1 MRFFIKATD
10 LSPFVIDYK
19 LKLVALYIN
28 NDQFEAAENIISQI
42 MILNPNRKEAY
53 LNMGYLN
60 ILRQD
65 YDQAE
70 YNLTTAI
77 SFDPDYLIAYENLAL
92 LYIKKN
98 NIFLARKN
106 LNQILE
112 IDTVN
117 TKVTGGV
124 DTIAVGDE
132 GGAANF
138 SAASAGV
145 DATGTSY

>member
-98 NIFLARKN
+98 DIFLARKN
-106 LNQILE
+106 LNHILE
-112 IDTVN
+112 IN
-117 TKVTGGV
+117 PNNAKAKLM
-124 DTIAVGDE
+124 IKQL
-132 GGAANF
+132 N
-138 SAASAGV
+138 
-145 DATGTSY
+145 

>member
-1 MRFFIKATD
+1 MTGAIAINNI
-10 LSPFVIDYK
+10 VITSISNVDGVTSTRIRVVVLPK
-19 LKLVALYIN
+19 SNDIVAL
-28 NDQFEAAENIISQI
+28 
-42 MILNPNRKEAY
+42 R
-53 LNMGYLN
+53 
-60 ILRQD
+60 
-65 YDQAE
+65 
-70 YNLTTAI
+70 
-77 SFDPDYLIAYENLAL
+77 
-92 LYIKKN
+92 
-98 NIFLARKN
+98 
-106 LNQILE
+106 NQILE

>member
-60 ILRQD
+60 ILKQD

-98 NIFLARKN
+98 DIFLARKN
-106 LNQILE
+106 LNHILE
-112 IDTVN
+112 IN
-117 TKVTGGV
+117 P
-124 DTIAVGDE
+124 
-132 GGAANF
+132 N
-138 SAASAGV
+138 
-145 DATGTSY
+145 DAKAKLMIKQLN